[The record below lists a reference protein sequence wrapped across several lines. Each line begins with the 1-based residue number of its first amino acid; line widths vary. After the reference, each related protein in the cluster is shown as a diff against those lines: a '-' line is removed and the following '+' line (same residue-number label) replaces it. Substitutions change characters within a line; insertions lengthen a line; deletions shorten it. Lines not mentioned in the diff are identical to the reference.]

1 MVKETHTKGGYLFGL
16 LTLPFISDKYLSN
29 YEPVYRFILLVIYIY
44 FTYIG
49 SLAPD
54 IDMRSSCASKSLPKL
69 YKLFGSRFRHRS
81 FTHSIL
87 FLYLLYN
94 LSSIILKYTDNNIVF
109 ICSFSGFIIGCLSHM
124 TLDLFTKE
132 GVELLYPIDI
142 NFSLMP
148 IKTNS
153 KTEKLICKILEFTVI
168 FLLGYRFYTLI

>member
-87 FLYLLYN
+87 FLYLLCY
-94 LSSIILKYTDNNIVF
+94 LSSITLKYT
-109 ICSFSGFIIGCLSHM
+109 
-124 TLDLFTKE
+124 
-132 GVELLYPIDI
+132 EL
-142 NFSLMP
+142 
-148 IKTNS
+148 
-153 KTEKLICKILEFTVI
+153 V
-168 FLLGYRFYTLI
+168 G